1 MLNKSGKSTPYN
13 TTNTSFDVTMNSPQ
27 KKQNQST
34 HSKVRRLTLGK
45 FPASTQIQPIYPKE
59 NNTLDTPDKI
69 HSSDLDH
76 QNINEAQQELF
87 FYKNWARF
95 ADIMQIQN
103 GQTSED
109 WGNHLLSNLVPFV
122 KGFQAALYLKA
133 VEDEHD
139 EDAEPE
145 SYRLIGGYALDMEQ
159 MQQVIHFGEGTVGQ
173 AAKSRKKSHITHNS
187 QENQFKAIAS
197 TIEFPVHAIVTLPII
212 YQEEV
217 FGVLE
222 ILFYRPVE
230 EKYLDFLHKINSN
243 IGANLCLFLKDEQ
256 INLQNQYLNHQLQ
269 QTRNHLIISEEFR
282 KIHTNLTESVMYA
295 SNIQAAILP
304 SESSF
309 EKLFNDYFIIY
320 KPKDIVSGDFY
331 WLAQVIKRNQDNK
344 STSRTTFLAVVDCTG
359 HGVPGAFMSMIG
371 NMLLNEIVSKKGIT
385 DPAQILKMLHIGIR
399 SSLKQSQGHN
409 KDGMDVC
416 LCKIVTKN
424 KEEFKIT
431 FAGAKRQLY
440 YTENGQLFKKKGTRR
455 SIGGDTQVNA
465 MPFAN
470 EVLELTAGE
479 KLFLSTDGF
488 KDVASPKR
496 RNFGL
501 RKLETLLQEGIKQE
515 MAQHRELL
523 LTQLR
528 EHQQNTAQ
536 RDDITLIGIQL

>member
-1 MLNKSGKSTPYN
+1 
-13 TTNTSFDVTMNSPQ
+13 MNYLQ
-27 KKQNQST
+27 QQENQSGHT
-34 HSKVRRLTLGK
+34 KIRRLSLSNV
-45 FPASTQIQPIYPKE
+45 PATAQVKALPKE
-59 NNTLDTPDKI
+59 EQHPSDTNNAVPEV
-69 HSSDLDH
+69 HSNPQSKEDIDRS
-76 QNINEAQQELF
+76 QQELF

-109 WGNHLLSNLVPFV
+109 WGHHLLSQLVPFV
-122 KGFQAALYLKA
+122 KGFQAALYLKG

-139 EDAEPE
+139 HEDAPQ
-145 SYRLIGGYALDMEQ
+145 SYRLIGGYALDLEQ
-159 MQQVIHFGEGTVGQ
+159 MPQVIHQGEGTIGQ
-173 AAKSRKKSHITHNS
+173 AAKSKQKSHIVNNG
-187 QENQFKAIAS
+187 QERRFKAVAS
-197 TIEFPVHAIVTLPII
+197 TVEFPVHTIVTLPII

-222 ILFYRPVE
+222 ILFYQPIE
-230 EKYLDFLHKINSN
+230 EKYLDFLHRINSN

-295 SNIQAAILP
+295 RNIQAAILP
-304 SESSF
+304 SASSF

-331 WLAQVIKRNQDNK
+331 WLAQVIKRNKEQNHTLK
-344 STSRTTFLAVVDCTG
+344 TTFLAVVDCTG

-371 NMLLNEIVSKKGIT
+371 NMLLNEIVIKKGII

-399 SSLKQSQGHN
+399 SSLKQSQGQN

-416 LCKIVTKN
+416 LCKITPKS
-424 KEEFKIT
+424 KHEFKVT

-455 SIGGDTQVNA
+455 SIGGDSLINSA
-465 MPFAN
+465 PFSS
-470 EVLELTAGE
+470 EVLELSAGE
-479 KLFLSTDGF
+479 KLFLCSDGF

-501 RKLETLLQEGIKQE
+501 RRLETLLQEGIKQD
-515 MAQHRELL
+515 MAKHRDLL
-523 LTQLR
+523 LEQLQ

-536 RDDITLIGIQL
+536 RDDITLVGVQL